1 MSAKYL
7 VTSALPYANGPLHV
21 GHLAGA
27 YIPADVYVRYLR
39 MLGEDVLFI
48 CGSDEHGAAI
58 TLRAK
63 KEGITP
69 QEIVDK
75 YHLVN
80 KESFEKLGI
89 SFDNYHRTSA
99 PLHYETA
106 SDFFK
111 QLNDNDVFNIKTSEQ
126 YYDEKFEQFLADR
139 YITGECPKCQHP
151 SAYGDQCENCGSDLS
166 PTDLI
171 NPKSTLSQET
181 PVLRE
186 TKHWY
191 LPMNDLQDW
200 VAQWIEQQNQSEAWK
215 RHVYGQCQSWLKA
228 GLQERAMTRD
238 LDWGVPVPV
247 EGANGKV
254 LYVWLDAP
262 IGYISATKDLSLKNP
277 DINWEDYWKNEDT
290 KLVHFIG
297 KDNIV
302 FHCIIFPIL
311 LHLHNKNKQGKK
323 FVLPSN
329 IPANQFMNLEGDKM
343 STSRNYAVWLHEYL
357 ADFPNQE
364 DALRYYLTANMP
376 ENKDSDFSWQEFKD
390 KNDKDLVGLLGGFVH
405 RTLVLT
411 NKNYEGQLPNLVN
424 EKASAEIQKEIEQVQ
439 AFLADFPA
447 KINTQIRNYEF
458 RNALNEA
465 LNIAREGNRFLNETE
480 PWKLVKTDTEAT
492 AKVLATCL
500 EVVAVLAVY
509 LEPFMPNTAQKLQ
522 AFLNFEAADKAAVLA
537 GNLTDFRTRKVN
549 NPEHLFKRFDLEAYK
564 KEGKQV
570 FKTMEAAQLAKVAAE
585 KAAVVTER
593 SQSIQPIKP
602 LIEYDDFAKLDM
614 RVGTILEA
622 EKLKKSKKLLKL
634 IVDIGIEKRQIL
646 SGIAQVYSPEEVVG
660 KKVIVLA
667 NLAPKKMAG
676 AESQGMILMADTAE
690 AFTFINPEGNDDSV
704 NGASVS

>member
-1 MSAKYL
+1 MSKKYL

-21 GHLAGA
+21 GHLTGA
-27 YIPADVYVRYLR
+27 YIPADIYVRYLR

-69 QEIVDK
+69 RDIIDK
-75 YHLVN
+75 YHPLN
-80 KESFEKLGI
+80 KDCFQKLGV

-99 PLHYETA
+99 ELHYETA
-106 SDFFK
+106 SDFFLK
-111 QLNDNDVFNIKTSEQ
+111 LDKKDVFNVKKSEQ
-126 YYDEKFEQFLADR
+126 YYDEEYNQFLADR
-139 YITGECPKCQHP
+139 YITGECPKCGHP
-151 SAYGDQCENCGSDLS
+151 AAYGDQCENCGSDLS

-171 NPKSTLSQET
+171 NPKSTLSNKT
-181 PVLRE
+181 PILKE

-191 LPMNDLQDW
+191 LPMDKLQDW
-200 VAQWIEQQNQSEAWK
+200 VAAWIEKQNQNESWK

-238 LDWGVPVPV
+238 LDWGIPVPL
-247 EGANGKV
+247 ENAEGKV
-254 LYVWLDAP
+254 FYVWLDAP
-262 IGYISATKDLSLKNP
+262 IGYISATKDLT
-277 DINWEDYWKNEDT
+277 DDWESYWKNEDT

-311 LHLHNKNKQGKK
+311 LHLHGEGYI
-323 FVLPSN
+323 LPTN

-357 ADFPNQE
+357 EDFPDKQDE
-364 DALRYYLTANMP
+364 LRYYLTANMP

-411 NKNYEGQLPNLVN
+411 QKNFEGQLPETVN
-424 EKASAEIQKEIEQVQ
+424 ETAPENIQKEIDAVH
-439 AFLADFPA
+439 AVLKTFPS
-447 KINTQIRNYEF
+447 KINAQIHNYEF
-458 RNALNEA
+458 RNALNEV

-480 PWKLVKTDTEAT
+480 PWKLAKTDLEAT

-500 EVVAVLAVY
+500 EVVSVLSVF
-509 LEPFMPNTAQKLQ
+509 LEPFIPFSADKLK
-522 AFLNFEAADKAAVLA
+522 AFLNFEESDLALVLK
-537 GNLTDFRTRKVN
+537 GNTTHFRTRKVN
-549 NPEHLFKRFDLEAYK
+549 QPEHLFKRFDLEAYK

-570 FKTMEAAQLAKVAAE
+570 FKTLEAAMLAKENAA
-585 KAAVVTER
+585 KADIVSEPKEIAPLKPT
-593 SQSIQPIKP
+593 IQ
-602 LIEYDDFAKLDM
+602 YDDFAKLDM

-634 IVDIGIEKRQIL
+634 LVDIGVEKRQIL
-646 SGIAQVYSPEEVVG
+646 SGIASVYSPEEIIG

-676 AESQGMILMADTAE
+676 AESQGMILMSDTAE
-690 AFTFINPEGNDDSV
+690 AFTFINPEGEDSV
-704 NGASVS
+704 DGASVS